1 MIKQPFKVQ
10 ITHYDEIITVEK
22 DHSDITA
29 EEAVRLCYRALI
41 ACEFH
46 PDNIKEFINIEE

>member
-1 MIKQPFKVQ
+1 MIDKPFKVQ
-10 ITHYDEIITVEK
+10 ISHWDEVITVEK

-29 EEAVRLCYRALI
+29 EEAVRLCYRTLI

-46 PDNIKEFINIEE
+46 PDNIREFIKIEE